1 MDYTFIEPFK
11 DRIQPHS
18 HLCLIYDTL
27 SAYRAMA
34 AEYIRHGLECGDK
47 CILAT
52 EAYTPYR
59 IHTDLEEQ
67 GIDPAAYCE
76 SGQLTIR
83 SAADQYACDPA
94 FDGARAIRDW
104 QEATQTA
111 RAEGYRALRVVGEAT
126 LALHGPATNLHA
138 LIEYENL
145 LNRDVFP
152 IYPFISLCVY
162 DKHRFSTPVLRAAIQ
177 AHPILLY
184 NTDFYEHN
192 IYYTPPEHYFA
203 TDSGQREIDALLENV
218 ATNNTNVQRLRES
231 ERRYKTLFEKSTSA
245 QFIIDNEAV
254 AECNQTALDIFDATR
269 KADIMGLPLR
279 LLFPNE
285 QPDGIFT
292 PKLLRNAFC
301 LAEHKHIERTDI
313 TCKRFDGSLFEAFIA
328 ISRLEREQGRFL
340 FRIQDISELRRL
352 ERQLA
357 SAQRLEAIG
366 RLAGGVAHDFNN
378 LLSPILG
385 YSELLLQGRISTDKI
400 HECLEYIY
408 DSGKRGRDLTRQL
421 LAFGRRQNLT
431 LKVLDLN
438 QVLSDLLKLLRK
450 TLRENIRVETVFNA
464 PATGFWGDVGQMEQV
479 LMNLAL
485 NAQDAMPE
493 GGTLT
498 IRTDRLVIDAEFA
511 ERHPGL
517 QPGPYLRLQV
527 ADTGEGLD
535 EDTKRYIF
543 DPFFT
548 TKGKEKGFG
557 LGLATVYGIVKQHS
571 GSIWVESRP
580 GQGACFE
587 ITLPETRQAACQE
600 QAAAPQPL
608 PHAAHPTRVLI
619 VEDDYLLR
627 DVTAE
632 MLHQL
637 GYQVATAQDG
647 AEAAR
652 IFAQHPCIDL
662 LLADVV
668 LPGHNGRE
676 VFEHLRAQN
685 PRLKVLYMSG
695 YTQDVLTTHGML
707 DAGVPLLHKPFS
719 IADLAQNLRRVVEK
733 DGE

>member
-1 MDYTFIEPFK
+1 MDYTYIAPFK
-11 DRIQPHS
+11 ERIQPHS

-27 SAYRAMA
+27 SAYRAIA
-34 AEYIRHGLECGDK
+34 SEYIRHGLECHDK

-59 IHTDLEEQ
+59 IHRDLEEQ
-67 GIDPAAYCE
+67 GLDPAAYCA

-83 SAADQYACDPA
+83 SAADQYTSESD
-94 FDGARAIRDW
+94 FDGARAIRFW
-104 QEATQTA
+104 QEATKTA
-111 RAEGYRALRVVGEAT
+111 RAEGYRALRVIGEAAF
-126 LALHGPATNLHA
+126 ALHGAKNNLHA

-145 LNRDVFP
+145 LNRDLFP
-152 IYPFISLCVY
+152 TYPFISLCVY
-162 DKHRFSTPVLRAAIQ
+162 DKHRFSTTVLRAAIR

-192 IYYTPPEHYFA
+192 IYYIPPERHFA
-203 TDSGQREIDALLENV
+203 TDMGKREIDAMLDNV
-218 ATNNTNVQRLRES
+218 AANNSTVQRLRES

-245 QFIIDNEAV
+245 QFIIENEAV
-254 AECNQTALDIFDATR
+254 ADCNQTAMDIFEATQ
-269 KADIMGLPLR
+269 KADLLGLPLH
-279 LLFPNE
+279 LFFPNE
-285 QPDGIFT
+285 QHDGIFT
-292 PKLLRNAFC
+292 PKLLRTYFS
-301 LAEHKHIERTDI
+301 LAEHKHVERTDI

-328 ISRLEREQGRFL
+328 ISRLEHEQCRFL
-340 FRIQDISELRRL
+340 LRIQDISELRQL

-385 YSELLLQGRISTDKI
+385 YSELLLQGRISQDKV

-408 DSGKRGRDLTRQL
+408 DSGKRGRNLTRQL
-421 LAFGRRQNLT
+421 LAFGRRQHLA
-431 LKVLDLN
+431 LEVLDLN
-438 QVLSDLLKLLRK
+438 HVLSDLLKLLRK
-450 TLRENIRVETVFNA
+450 TLREDIRVETVFNA
-464 PATGFWGDVGQMEQV
+464 PASGFWGDVGQIEQV

-498 IRTDRLVIDAEFA
+498 ITTERLVVDAEFA
-511 ERHPGL
+511 ERHPGVE
-517 QPGPYLRLQV
+517 PGPALRLLV

-535 EDTKRYIF
+535 EDTKRQIF

-548 TKGKEKGFG
+548 TKGKEKGTG
-557 LGLATVYGIVKQHS
+557 LGLATVYGIVKQHG

-580 GQGACFE
+580 GQGTCFE
-587 ITLPETRQAACQE
+587 ITFPETRRPATKE
-600 QAAAPQPL
+600 RPAAPQHL
-608 PHAAHPTRVLI
+608 PHAERPTRVLI
-619 VEDDYLLR
+619 VEDDNLLR
-627 DVTAE
+627 DVAAE

-652 IFAQHPCIDL
+652 IFAQHPSIDL

-668 LPGHNGRE
+668 LPGYNGRE
-676 VFEHLRAQN
+676 VFKQLRTQA

-695 YTQDVLTTHGML
+695 YTRDALTTRG
-707 DAGVPLLHKPFS
+707 LLEEG
-719 IADLAQNLRRVVEK
+719 ACL
-733 DGE
+733 